1 MRRRCACYA
10 IEVEAV
16 DARPGG
22 PSRASRPPASGP
34 PLRERRLGPLRFSLY
49 PRQHPTADIEIAF
62 TLVGVAAFA
71 ALFFLPLDSLAAL
84 MPDCR
89 FHDLTGWPCATCGI
103 TRGVV
108 ALGSGDWRA
117 ALRCNPLLVAALLA
131 FLGYAVV
138 AAVLWAFRL
147 PRPRV
152 ALASRGG
159 RLAAGI
165 AAVAAVLLNWA
176 FLVADGR

>member
-1 MRRRCACYA
+1 MGRRCACYA

-22 PSRASRPPASGP
+22 PSRASTPPASGP
-34 PLRERRLGPLRFSLY
+34 PLREGRLGPLRFSLY

-103 TRGVV
+103 TRGLV
-108 ALGSGDWRA
+108 ALGRGEWRT
-117 ALRCNPLLVAALLA
+117 ALRANPLLVSGTLA
-131 FLGYAVV
+131 FLGYAAV

-147 PRPRV
+147 PRPRIG
-152 ALASRGG
+152 LATRGA
-159 RLAAGI
+159 RLAALL
-165 AAVAAVLLNWA
+165 AVVAAVLVNWA